1 MAQKDFIIKNLPLI
15 SVGVLSLGLLLF
27 GGSQLGIL
35 PEFSFTSLLFYGGI
49 FLTAVSAVF
58 VGLSYGNLSKE
69 LSQAEKI
76 AKQLAEGD
84 LSFEIKETSGIK
96 ASLGKVS
103 EYLFEKTAVTQQIAE
118 GDLTANANPRSENDV
133 FGQSLQNMV
142 EQLRTLVQTND
153 ERDHL
158 QQSIMKLLEEV
169 SGVAEGDLTVQAEVT
184 PEMTGAIAD
193 AFNYMTAELRSL
205 IRQVKEVTFQVS
217 ASAKDINENTKQL
230 AEGSETQALQIQKTS
245 TAIENMAL
253 QIHEVTNNA
262 VSSAKVAGE
271 SLNTARLGSQAVQD
285 NIMAMNRIRN
295 QVQETAKRIKK
306 LGERSQEISQ
316 IVQLIDDLSERT
328 SLLALNASLQ
338 AAAAG
343 EAGRGFVVVA
353 EEVERLAERS
363 NRATQQIGG
372 LTQAI
377 QLETKEVVA
386 SMEET
391 IHEVVVGSALADKAG
406 QALIEIEQVSQR
418 LEGLIQTISELAKK
432 QAASSEDI
440 SKVMNDIS
448 QVTEL
453 VNSSSKKAADSMRML
468 VRLADELRRSVA
480 PFKLPEEQT
489 GKLSQFSLPDAS
501 GQGFFLN

>member
-1 MAQKDFIIKNLPLI
+1 M
-15 SVGVLSLGLLLF
+15 
-27 GGSQLGIL
+27 
-35 PEFSFTSLLFYGGI
+35 PELEFAKWLFYGGI
-49 FLTAVSAVF
+49 FLTSLSAIA
-58 VGLSYGNLSKE
+58 VGLFYGNLSNE
-69 LSQAEKI
+69 LNQAEAI
-76 AKQLAEGD
+76 ANKLSEGD
-84 LSFEIKETSGIK
+84 LSFEIKESKGIK
-96 ASLGKVS
+96 ASLGKIS
-103 EYLFEKTAVTQQIAE
+103 EYLFEKTAVTQQIAS
-118 GDLTANANPRSENDV
+118 GDLSINASPRSENDV
-133 FGQSLQNMV
+133 FGQSVQNMV
-142 EQLRTLVQTND
+142 EQLRTLVQTNE
-153 ERDHL
+153 ERDVL

-193 AFNYMTAELRSL
+193 AFNYMTGELRSL

-217 ASAKDINENTKQL
+217 SSAKAISETTKQV

-245 TAIENMAL
+245 TAIENMTL
-253 QIHEVTNNA
+253 QIHEVSSNA
-262 VSSAKVAGE
+262 VSSARVAGE

-285 NIMAMNRIRN
+285 NIVAMNRIRN

-343 EAGRGFVVVA
+343 EAGRGFVIVA

-406 QALIEIEQVSQR
+406 QSLIEIEQVSQR
-418 LEGLIQTISELAKK
+418 LESLIQSISELAKK

-440 SKVMNDIS
+440 SKVMTDIS
-448 QVTEL
+448 QVTDL

-468 VRLADELRRSVA
+468 VMLADELRRSVS
-480 PFKLPEEQT
+480 PFKLPEEKT
-489 GKLSQFSLPDAS
+489 GKLSQFSLPDS
-501 GQGFFLN
+501 TGHGFFLN